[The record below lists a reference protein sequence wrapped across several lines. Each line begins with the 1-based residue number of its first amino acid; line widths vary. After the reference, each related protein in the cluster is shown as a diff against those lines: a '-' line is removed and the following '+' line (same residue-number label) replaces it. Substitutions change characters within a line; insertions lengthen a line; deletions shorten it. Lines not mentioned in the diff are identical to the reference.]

1 MPIEIEPS
9 RFFIHIDGRPFMAA
23 MTGGEALVEM
33 LRRHGVDTVFALPG
47 VQNDALFAALYDARN
62 AIRVVHT
69 RHEQAAAYMAYGYAR
84 ATGRVGTYIVVP
96 GPGFL
101 NTSAALSTAYATSTP
116 VLCIAGQIPL
126 AMIGRGLGF
135 LHEIP
140 DQLGIMQRLTKWS
153 ARIER
158 PADTPHLVNEAF
170 YQLTSGRP
178 RPAALEVPLDVL
190 AEKAEV
196 ALSDP
201 LPSQPPPA
209 ADPAAIKKAAE
220 LLAASVRPMIIAGGG
235 AFGAGPEILR
245 LAERLQAPV
254 VSTYTGKGAV
264 DWKHPLT
271 ISFPAGHRLW
281 PDVDVVLAIGT
292 RLQPQ
297 LVNWGVDD
305 ALKVVRVDIDPLE
318 INRVRRPMV
327 GIVGDARL
335 AATALSAALAGMPAR
350 PSRVAEIAA
359 VKAAVSEHL
368 SQLTPQVEF
377 AAALREA
384 IPEDGFYVDELTQVA
399 YVGRVTMPFSR
410 PRSFIDSGYQGTL
423 GFGFPT
429 ALGVK
434 VAFPDKPV
442 ISVSGDGG
450 FMYAMPELAT
460 AVLHG
465 IAVVTVVFTDNAFG
479 NVKRIQR
486 TDYGGKVIAS
496 ELHNPD
502 FAKLATLFGA
512 TGTRATTPAELTAEI
527 RAAIR
532 RPGPTVIEVPVGE
545 MPDPW
550 RLIHMGRA
558 RPKG

>member
-1 MPIEIEPS
+1 MTE
-9 RFFIHIDGRPFMAA
+9 

-47 VQNDALFAALYDARN
+47 VQNDALFAALYDARS
-62 AIRVVHT
+62 AIRVVHP
-69 RHEQAAAYMAYGYAR
+69 RHEQTAAYMAYGYAR
-84 ATGRVGTYIVVP
+84 STGRIGVYIVVP

-101 NTSAALSTAYATSTP
+101 NTTAALSTAYATSTP

-126 AMIGRGLGF
+126 AMIGRGVGL

-140 DQLGIMQRLTKWS
+140 DQLGVMRRLTKWA

-158 PADTPHLVNEAF
+158 PADTPHLVSEAF

-178 RPAALEVPLDVL
+178 RPVALEVPLDVL

-196 ALSDP
+196 RLGDP
-201 LPSQPPPA
+201 LMPELAQAPDPS
-209 ADPAAIKKAAE
+209 AIEKAAE
-220 LLAASVRPMIIAGGG
+220 LLAASNRPMIIAGGG
-235 AFGAGPEILR
+235 CLGAGPDILQ

-264 DWKHPLT
+264 DWRHPLT
-271 ISFPAGHRLW
+271 MNYPTAHRLW

-292 RLQPQ
+292 RMQAQ
-297 LVNWGVDD
+297 LINWGVDD
-305 ALKVVRVDIDPLE
+305 ALKVIRVDVDPIE
-318 INRVRRPMV
+318 INRVRRPTL
-327 GIVGDARL
+327 GIVSDARL
-335 AATALSAALAGMPAR
+335 AVTHLNAALAGMP
-350 PSRVAEIAA
+350 SRLSRTEELAALKAEVAETLR
-359 VKAAVSEHL
+359 HG
-368 SQLTPQVEF
+368 LTPQVEF
-377 AAALREA
+377 ASALRDA
-384 IPEDGFYVDELTQVA
+384 IPDDGIYVDELTQVA
-399 YVGRVTMPFSR
+399 YVGRVVMPFSR

-434 VAFPDKPV
+434 VAHPDRPV

-460 AVLHG
+460 AVMHN
-465 IAVVTVVFTDNAFG
+465 IAVVAVVFTDNAFG

-486 TDYGGKVIAS
+486 LDYDGKVIAS
-496 ELHNPD
+496 DLHNPD

-512 TGTRATTPAELTAEI
+512 AGIRATTPAELKDEI
-527 RAAIR
+527 RAAIKR
-532 RPGPTVIEVPVGE
+532 SGPTVIEVPVGE

-550 RLIHMGRA
+550 RLVHMGRA

>member
-1 MPIEIEPS
+1 MTQL
-9 RFFIHIDGRPFMAA
+9 
-23 MTGGEALVEM
+23 TGGQDVEM

-62 AIRVVHT
+62 SLRVIHT
-69 RHEQAAAYMAYGYAR
+69 RHEQGAAYMAYGYAR
-84 ATGRVGTYIVVP
+84 STGKVGTYIVVP

-101 NTSAALSTAYATSTP
+101 NTSAALSTAYATNTP

-140 DQLGIMQRLTKWS
+140 DQLGIMQRLTKWA
-153 ARIER
+153 ARIEH
-158 PADTPHLVNEAF
+158 PADAPHLMNEAF
-170 YQLTSGRP
+170 YQLASGRP
-178 RPAALEVPLDVL
+178 RPVAIEVPLDVQSQ
-190 AEKAEV
+190 EAEV
-196 ALSDP
+196 TLIDP
-201 LPSQPPPA
+201 LPTEPPPA
-209 ADPAAIKKAAE
+209 AEPDQIKRAAE
-220 LLAASVRPMIIAGGG
+220 ILAGAKRPMIIAGGG
-235 AFGAGPEILR
+235 AFGAGTEILK

-264 DWKHPLT
+264 DWDHPLT
-271 ISFPAGHRLW
+271 VNYPAGHRMW
-281 PDVDVVLAIGT
+281 PDVDVVLAVGT
-292 RLQPQ
+292 RMQAQ

-305 ALKVVRVDIDPLE
+305 ALKVVRVDIDSAE
-318 INRVRRPMV
+318 INRVRRPAI
-327 GIVGDARL
+327 GIVADARVAVAAIGASL
-335 AATALSAALAGMPAR
+335 ANLPPR
-350 PSRVAEIAA
+350 PSRVAEITAL
-359 VKAAVSEHL
+359 KAKIAEEI

-377 AAALREA
+377 AAAIRAA
-384 IPEDGFYVDELTQVA
+384 IPDDGFYVDELTQVA
-399 YVGRVTMPFSR
+399 YVGRITMPFSR

-423 GFGFPT
+423 GYGFPT

-434 VAFPDKPV
+434 VAHPDKPV
-442 ISVSGDGG
+442 VSVSGDGG

-465 IAVVTVVFTDNAFG
+465 IAVVAVVFTDNAFG

-486 TDYGGKVIAS
+486 DDYGGRVIAS

-512 TGTRATTPAELTAEI
+512 TGARATTPAELTVEI
-527 RAAIR
+527 RAAIK
-532 RPGPTVIEVPVGE
+532 RPGPTVIEVPIGE
-545 MPDPW
+545 TPSPW
-550 RLIHMGRA
+550 KLIHMGRV

>member
-1 MPIEIEPS
+1 MTE
-9 RFFIHIDGRPFMAA
+9 
-23 MTGGEALVEM
+23 MTGGEALVAM

-101 NTSAALSTAYATSTP
+101 NTTAALSTAYATSTP

-126 AMIGRGLGF
+126 AMIGRGIGF

-140 DQLGIMQRLTKWS
+140 DQLGVMQRLTKWA

-158 PADTPHLVNEAF
+158 AADAPHLVNEAF

-178 RPAALEVPLDVL
+178 RPVALEVPLDVL
-190 AEKAEV
+190 AEKSEV
-196 ALSDP
+196 AILDP
-201 LPSQPPPA
+201 LAPEPPPA
-209 ADPAAIKKAAE
+209 TDSAAIGKAAE
-220 LLAASVRPMIIAGGG
+220 ILAASQHPMIIAGGG
-235 AFGAGPEILR
+235 TLGAGAEIRR

-254 VSTYTGKGAV
+254 VSTHSGKGAV

-271 ISFPAGHRLW
+271 MSLPAAHRLW

-292 RLQPQ
+292 RMQAQ
-297 LVNWGVDD
+297 LINWGVDD
-305 ALKVVRVDIDPLE
+305 ALEVVRVDIDPLE
-318 INRVRRPMV
+318 IHRVRRPTV

-335 AATALSAALAGMPAR
+335 TAAALNAALASM
-350 PSRVAEIAA
+350 PSRSSREAEISA
-359 VKAAVSEHL
+359 VKTATAEHL
-368 SQLTPQVEF
+368 AQLSPQVEF

-384 IPEDGFYVDELTQVA
+384 IPDDGLYVDELTQVA

-423 GFGFPT
+423 GYGFPT

-434 VAFPDKPV
+434 VAFPDRAV

-465 IAVVTVVFTDNAFG
+465 IAVVAVVFTDNAFG

-486 TDYGGKVIAS
+486 LDYGGKVIAS

-512 TGTRATTPAELTAEI
+512 TGVRATTPAELTAEI
-527 RAAIR
+527 HAAIK
-532 RPGPTVIEVPVGE
+532 RPGPTLIEVPVGE

-550 RLIHMGRA
+550 KLIHMGRA

>member
-1 MPIEIEPS
+1 
-9 RFFIHIDGRPFMAA
+9 MAE

-33 LRRHGVDTVFALPG
+33 LRRHGIDTVFALPG
-47 VQNDALFAALYDARN
+47 VQNDALFSALYDARN

-84 ATGRVGTYIVVP
+84 STGRVGVYIVVP

-101 NTSAALSTAYATSTP
+101 NTTAALSTAYATSTP

-126 AMIGRGLGF
+126 AMIGRGVGL

-140 DQLGIMQRLTKWS
+140 DQLGVMQRLTKWA
-153 ARIER
+153 ARVER
-158 PADTPHLVNEAF
+158 PGDMPHLINEAF

-178 RPAALEVPLDVL
+178 RPVALEVPLDVL
-190 AEKAEV
+190 AEKGAVE
-196 ALSDP
+196 LRDP
-201 LPSQPPPA
+201 QSPEPPPPPGHA
-209 ADPAAIKKAAE
+209 AVKKAAE
-220 LLAASVRPMIIAGGG
+220 LLAASERPMIIAGGG
-235 AFGAGPEILR
+235 SLGAGLEILR

-264 DWKHPLT
+264 DGRHPLT
-271 ISFPAGHRLW
+271 INYPAGHRLW
-281 PDVDVVLAIGT
+281 PDVDVAVAFGT
-292 RLQPQ
+292 RLQAQ
-297 LVNWGVDD
+297 QVNWGVDD
-305 ALKVVRVDIDPLE
+305 TLKLVRVDIDPIE
-318 INRVRRPMV
+318 INRVRRPTV
-327 GIVGDARL
+327 GIVSDARL
-335 AATALSAALAGMPAR
+335 AATALLEALSAMPAR
-350 PSRVAEIAA
+350 RSRVAEIAA
-359 VKAAVSEHL
+359 LKTSVAEHL
-368 SQLTPQVEF
+368 KQLTPQVEF
-377 AAALREA
+377 AAAIREA

-399 YVGRVTMPFSR
+399 YVGRATMPFSQ

-434 VAFPDKPV
+434 VAFPGRPV
-442 ISVSGDGG
+442 VSVSGDGG

-465 IAVVTVVFTDNAFG
+465 IGVVAVVFTDNAFG

-486 TDYGGKVIAS
+486 VDYGGKMLGS

-502 FAKLATLFGA
+502 FAQLAALFGA
-512 TGTRATTPAELTAEI
+512 TGKRATTPGELGAEI
-527 RAAIR
+527 RAAVK
-532 RPGPTVIEVPVGE
+532 RPGPTLIEVRVGE

-550 RLIHMGRA
+550 KLLHLGRA
-558 RPKG
+558 RPKTA

>member
-1 MPIEIEPS
+1 MTE
-9 RFFIHIDGRPFMAA
+9 

-62 AIRVVHT
+62 SIRVVHT

-84 ATGRVGTYIVVP
+84 STGRVGVYIVVP

-101 NTSAALSTAYATSTP
+101 NTTAALSTAYATSTP

-126 AMIGRGLGF
+126 AMIGRGVGL

-140 DQLGIMQRLTKWS
+140 DQLGVMQRLTKWA

-158 PADTPHLVNEAF
+158 PADAPHLVSEAF
-170 YQLTSGRP
+170 YQLKSGRP
-178 RPAALEVPLDVL
+178 RPVALEVPLDVL
-190 AEKAEV
+190 ADKAEV

-201 LPSQPPPA
+201 LPG
-209 ADPAAIKKAAE
+209 DPAPAPDPTAIAQAAE
-220 LLAASVRPMIIAGGG
+220 LLAASSRPMIIAGGG
-235 AFGAGPEILR
+235 CLGAGPEILR

-264 DWKHPLT
+264 DWHHPLT
-271 ISFPAGHRLW
+271 MNYPTAHRLW
-281 PDVDVVLAIGT
+281 PDVDVVVAIGT
-292 RLQPQ
+292 RMQAQ

-305 ALKVVRVDIDPLE
+305 ALKVIRVDIDPLE
-318 INRVRRPMV
+318 INRFRRPAL
-327 GIVGDARL
+327 GIVADARL
-335 AATALSAALAGMPAR
+335 AAIALNEALQTAPVR
-350 PSRVAEIAA
+350 PSRAAEIAG
-359 VKAAVSEHL
+359 VKASVEAHL
-368 SQLTPQVEF
+368 RRELTPQVEF
-377 AAALREA
+377 ADAVRAA
-384 IPEDGFYVDELTQVA
+384 IPEDGIYVDELTQVA
-399 YVGRVTMPFSR
+399 YVGRVIMPFSR

-434 VAFPDKPV
+434 VAFPDRPV

-460 AVLHG
+460 AVMHG
-465 IAVVTVVFTDNAFG
+465 IAVVAVVFTDNAFG

-486 TDYGGKVIAS
+486 LDYGGKVIAS

-502 FAKLATLFGA
+502 FAQLATLFGA
-512 TGTRATTPAELTAEI
+512 HGRRATTPAELTAEI
-527 RAAIR
+527 RAAIKR
-532 RPGPTVIEVPVGE
+532 AGPSLIEVPVGE

-550 RLIHMGRA
+550 RLVHMGRA
-558 RPKG
+558 RPKD

>member
-1 MPIEIEPS
+1 
-9 RFFIHIDGRPFMAA
+9 MAE

-47 VQNDALFAALYDARN
+47 VQNDALFTALYDARN

-84 ATGRVGTYIVVP
+84 AAGRVGVYIVVP

-101 NTSAALSTAYATSTP
+101 NTTAALSTAYATSTP

-126 AMIGRGLGF
+126 PMIGRGVGL

-140 DQLGIMQRLTKWS
+140 DQLGVMQRLTKW
-153 ARIER
+153 AVRIER
-158 PADTPHLVNEAF
+158 PAEAPHLVSEAF

-178 RPAALEVPLDVL
+178 RPVALEVPLDVL
-190 AEKAEV
+190 AERTEV
-196 ALSDP
+196 ALCDP
-201 LPSQPPPA
+201 LPTEPPPRP
-209 ADPAAIKKAAE
+209 DPAAIAKAAE
-220 LLAASVRPMIIAGGG
+220 LLAASTRPMIIAGGG
-235 AFGAGPEILR
+235 CLGAGPEILR

-254 VSTYTGKGAV
+254 VNTYTGKGSV
-264 DWKHPLT
+264 DLKHPLT
-271 ISFPAGHRLW
+271 MNFPTAHRLW

-292 RLQPQ
+292 RMQAQ

-305 ALKVVRVDIDPLE
+305 VLKVIRVDIDPVE
-318 INRVRRPMV
+318 IHRVRRPAI

-335 AATALSAALAGMPAR
+335 AASALNAALAGTPPH
-350 PSRVAEIAA
+350 PSRMAEIAA
-359 VKAAVSEHL
+359 VKAEVSAFLRRE
-368 SQLTPQVEF
+368 LTPQVEF
-377 AAALREA
+377 AEAVREA
-384 IPEDGFYVDELTQVA
+384 IPEDGIYVDELTQVA
-399 YVGRVTMPFSR
+399 YVGRVVMPFSR

-434 VAFPDKPV
+434 VAFPDRPV

-465 IAVVTVVFTDNAFG
+465 IAVVAVVFTDNAFG
-479 NVKRIQR
+479 NVKRSQR
-486 TDYGGKVIAS
+486 LEYGGKVIAS

-502 FAKLATLFGA
+502 FAKLAALFGA
-512 TGTRATTPAELTAEI
+512 TGARATTPTELTGEI
-527 RAAIR
+527 RAAMK

-550 RLIHMGRA
+550 RLVHMGRA

>member
-1 MPIEIEPS
+1 
-9 RFFIHIDGRPFMAA
+9 MAE

-47 VQNDALFAALYDARN
+47 VQNDALFSALYDARN
-62 AIRVVHT
+62 SIRVVHP
-69 RHEQAAAYMAYGYAR
+69 RHEQTAAYMAYGYAR
-84 ATGRVGTYIVVP
+84 ATGRVGVYIVVP

-101 NTSAALSTAYATSTP
+101 NTTAALSTAYASSTP

-126 AMIGRGLGF
+126 AMIGRGVGL

-140 DQLGIMQRLTKWS
+140 DQLGVMQRLTKWA

-158 PADTPHLVNEAF
+158 PADAPHLVSEAF

-190 AEKAEV
+190 AEKTEV
-196 ALSDP
+196 ALCDP
-201 LPSQPPPA
+201 LPAEPA
-209 ADPAAIKKAAE
+209 HAPDARAIREAAE
-220 LLAASVRPMIIAGGG
+220 LLAASARPMIIAGGG
-235 AFGAGPEILR
+235 CFGAGDEILR

-264 DWKHPLT
+264 DWNHPLT
-271 ISFPAGHRLW
+271 MNYPTAHRLW
-281 PDVDVVLAIGT
+281 PEVDVVLAIGT
-292 RLQPQ
+292 RMQAQ

-305 ALKVVRVDIDPLE
+305 VLKVIRVDVDPIE
-318 INRVRRPMV
+318 INRVRRPTL

-335 AATALSAALAGMPAR
+335 AAAALNAALAGTPAR
-350 PSRVAEIAA
+350 ASRATEISG
-359 VKAAVSEHL
+359 VKSTVEAFL
-368 SQLTPQVEF
+368 RQKLTPQVEF
-377 AAALREA
+377 ADAIRAA
-384 IPEDGFYVDELTQVA
+384 IPPDGIYIDELTQVA
-399 YVGRVTMPFSR
+399 YVGRVIMPFSR

-434 VAFPDKPV
+434 AAFPDRPV

-460 AVLHG
+460 AVMHG
-465 IAVVTVVFTDNAFG
+465 IAVVAVVFVDNAFG
-479 NVKRIQR
+479 NVKRIQKLEY
-486 TDYGGKVIAS
+486 DGKVIAS

-502 FAKLATLFGA
+502 FARIATLFGA
-512 TGTRATTPAELTAEI
+512 TGVRATTPAELTAEI
-527 RAAIR
+527 RAGIK
-532 RPGPTVIEVPVGE
+532 RPGPTLIEVPVGE

-550 RLIHMGRA
+550 PLVHMGRA
-558 RPKG
+558 RPKS

>member
-1 MPIEIEPS
+1 MT
-9 RFFIHIDGRPFMAA
+9 A

-126 AMIGRGLGF
+126 AMIGRGVGL

-140 DQLGIMQRLTKWS
+140 DQLGIMQRLTKWA

-158 PADTPHLVNEAF
+158 PADAPHLVSEAF

-178 RPAALEVPLDVL
+178 RPVALEVPLDVL

-196 ALSDP
+196 AITDP
-201 LPSQPPPA
+201 LPPEAPPG
-209 ADPAAIKKAAE
+209 ADPAAIGKAAE
-220 LLAASVRPMIIAGGG
+220 LLAGAARPMIIAGGG
-235 AFGAGPEILR
+235 TFGAGPEILR

-264 DWKHPLT
+264 DWKHSLT
-271 ISFPAGHRLW
+271 INLPTGHRLW

-292 RLQPQ
+292 RMQAQ

-318 INRVRRPMV
+318 ISRVRRPTI
-327 GIVGDARL
+327 GIVGDARV
-335 AATALSAALAGMPAR
+335 AVTALSAALASMPPR
-350 PSRVAEIAA
+350 PSRQAEISA
-359 VKAAVSEHL
+359 VKATVAEQLRQL
-368 SQLTPQVEF
+368 SPQVEF
-377 AAALREA
+377 AAAIREA
-384 IPEDGFYVDELTQVA
+384 IPEDGIYVDELTQVA

-410 PRSFIDSGYQGTL
+410 PRSYIDSGYQGTL

-434 VAFPDKPV
+434 VAFPERPV
-442 ISVSGDGG
+442 VSVSGDGG

-465 IAVVTVVFTDNAFG
+465 IAVVAVVFTDNAFG

-486 TDYGGKVIAS
+486 TDYGGKVLAS
-496 ELHNPD
+496 DLHNPD
-502 FAKLATLFGA
+502 FAKLAVLFGA
-512 TGTRATTPAELTAEI
+512 SGARATTPAELTAEI
-527 RAAIR
+527 RAAIK
-532 RPGPTVIEVPVGE
+532 RPGPTLIEVPVGE

-550 RLIHMGRA
+550 KLIHMGRA
-558 RPKG
+558 RPKAQGGA

>member
-1 MPIEIEPS
+1 MTE
-9 RFFIHIDGRPFMAA
+9 

-62 AIRVVHT
+62 AIRVVHP
-69 RHEQAAAYMAYGYAR
+69 RHEQTAAYMAYGYAR
-84 ATGRVGTYIVVP
+84 STGRIGVYIVVP

-101 NTSAALSTAYATSTP
+101 NTTAALSTAYATSTP

-126 AMIGRGLGF
+126 AMIGRGVGL

-140 DQLGIMQRLTKWS
+140 DQLGVMRRLTKWA

-158 PADTPHLVNEAF
+158 PGDTPHLVSEAF

-178 RPAALEVPLDVL
+178 RPVALEVPLDVL

-196 ALSDP
+196 RLGDRIMPELAQAPDP
-201 LPSQPPPA
+201 N
-209 ADPAAIKKAAE
+209 AIQKAAE
-220 LLAASVRPMIIAGGG
+220 LLAASSRPMIIAGGG
-235 AFGAGPEILR
+235 CLGAGPEILH

-264 DWKHPLT
+264 DWRHPLT
-271 ISFPAGHRLW
+271 MNYPTAHRLW

-292 RLQPQ
+292 RMQAQ
-297 LVNWGVDD
+297 LINWGVDD
-305 ALKVVRVDIDPLE
+305 ALKVIRVDVDPIE
-318 INRVRRPMV
+318 INRVRRPTL
-327 GIVGDARL
+327 GIVSDARL
-335 AATALSAALAGMPAR
+335 AVTHLNAALAGKPNR
-350 PSRVAEIAA
+350 PSRTKEFAALKAEVAETLRQGLA
-359 VKAAVSEHL
+359 
-368 SQLTPQVEF
+368 PQVEF
-377 AAALREA
+377 ASALREA
-384 IPEDGFYVDELTQVA
+384 IPDDGIYVDELTQVA
-399 YVGRVTMPFSR
+399 YVGRVVMPFSR

-434 VAFPDKPV
+434 VAHPDRPV

-460 AVLHG
+460 AVMHN
-465 IAVVTVVFTDNAFG
+465 IAVVAVVFTDNAFG

-486 TDYGGKVIAS
+486 LDYDGKVIAS

-512 TGTRATTPAELTAEI
+512 AGIRATTPAELKDEI
-527 RAAIR
+527 RAAIKR
-532 RPGPTVIEVPVGE
+532 SGPTVIEVPVGE

-550 RLIHMGRA
+550 RLVHMGRA

>member
-1 MPIEIEPS
+1 
-9 RFFIHIDGRPFMAA
+9 MAE

-33 LRRHGVDTVFALPG
+33 LRRHDVDTVFALPG
-47 VQNDALFAALYDARN
+47 VQNDALFSALYDARN
-62 AIRVVHT
+62 SIRVVHP
-69 RHEQAAAYMAYGYAR
+69 RHEQTAAYMAYGYAR
-84 ATGRVGTYIVVP
+84 ATGRVGVYIVVP

-101 NTSAALSTAYATSTP
+101 NTTAALSTAYATSTP

-126 AMIGRGLGF
+126 AMIGRGIGL

-140 DQLGIMQRLTKWS
+140 DQLGVMQRLTKWA

-158 PADTPHLVNEAF
+158 PADAPHLVSEAF
-170 YQLTSGRP
+170 YQLTAGRP
-178 RPAALEVPLDVL
+178 RPVALEVPLDVL
-190 AEKAEV
+190 AERAEV
-196 ALSDP
+196 RLGDP
-201 LPSQPPPA
+201 LPAEPPPA
-209 ADPAAIKKAAE
+209 PEPAGIAKAAE
-220 LLAASVRPMIIAGGG
+220 LLAASTRPMIIAGGG
-235 AFGAGPEILR
+235 TLGAGPEILR

-264 DWKHPLT
+264 DWRHPLT
-271 ISFPAGHRLW
+271 MNYPTAHRLW

-292 RLQPQ
+292 RMQAQ
-297 LVNWGVDD
+297 LVNWGFDD
-305 ALKVVRVDIDPLE
+305 VLKVIRVDVDPQE
-318 INRVRRPMV
+318 INRVRRPTL

-335 AATALSAALAGMPAR
+335 AVTALNAALASMPSR
-350 PSRVAEIAA
+350 PSRAAEIAA
-359 VKAAVSEHL
+359 VKAEVEAYLRREL
-368 SQLTPQVEF
+368 APQVEF
-377 AAALREA
+377 ADAIREA
-384 IPEDGFYVDELTQVA
+384 IPEDGIYVDELTQVA
-399 YVGRVTMPFSR
+399 YVGRVIMPFSR

-434 VAFPDKPV
+434 VAFPDRPV

-465 IAVVTVVFTDNAFG
+465 IAVVAVVFTDNAFG

-486 TDYGGKVIAS
+486 NDYGGKVIAS

-512 TGTRATTPAELTAEI
+512 AGKRVTTPAELTAEI
-527 RAAIR
+527 RAAIK
-532 RPGPTVIEVPVGE
+532 RPGPTLIEVPIGE
-545 MPDPW
+545 VPDPW
-550 RLIHMGRA
+550 RLVHMGRA
-558 RPKG
+558 RPKN

>member
-1 MPIEIEPS
+1 
-9 RFFIHIDGRPFMAA
+9 MAE

-62 AIRVVHT
+62 AIRVVHP

-84 ATGRVGTYIVVP
+84 ATGRVGVYIVVP

-101 NTSAALSTAYATSTP
+101 NTTAAFATAYATSTP

-126 AMIGRGLGF
+126 AMIGRGIGF

-140 DQLGIMQRLTKWS
+140 DQLGVMQRLTKWA

-158 PADTPHLVNEAF
+158 PADAPHLVSEAF

-178 RPAALEVPLDVL
+178 RPVALEVPLDVL

-196 ALSDP
+196 TLSDP
-201 LPSQPPPA
+201 LPQPPPPA
-209 ADPAAIKKAAE
+209 GDPAAIGKAAE
-220 LLAASVRPMIIAGGG
+220 LLAGSKHPMIIAGGG

-271 ISFPAGHRLW
+271 LNYPGGHRLW

-292 RLQPQ
+292 RMQAQ

-305 ALKVVRVDIDPLE
+305 TLKVVRVDIDPVE
-318 INRVRRPMV
+318 INRVRRPTV
-327 GIVGDARL
+327 GIVGDARR
-335 AATALSAALAGMPAR
+335 AAIALEAVLTDMPAR
-350 PSRVAEIAA
+350 TSRAAELAA
-359 VKAAVSEHL
+359 LKSAVGKTLSEL
-368 SQLTPQVEF
+368 SPQVEF
-377 AAALREA
+377 AAAIREA
-384 IPEDGFYVDELTQVA
+384 IPDDGFYVDELTQVA

-442 ISVSGDGG
+442 VSVSGDGG

-460 AVLHG
+460 AVFHG
-465 IAVVTVVFTDNAFG
+465 IAVVAVVFTDNAFG

-502 FAKLATLFGA
+502 FVELARLFGA
-512 TGTRATTPAELTAEI
+512 AGARATTPAELGAEI
-527 RAAIR
+527 RAAIK
-532 RPGPTVIEVPVGE
+532 RPGPTLIEVPVGE

-550 RLIHMGRA
+550 KLIHMGRA
-558 RPKG
+558 RPKA

>member
-1 MPIEIEPS
+1 MTE
-9 RFFIHIDGRPFMAA
+9 

-84 ATGRVGTYIVVP
+84 STGRVGVYIVVP

-101 NTSAALSTAYATSTP
+101 NTTAALSTAYATSTP

-126 AMIGRGLGF
+126 SMIGRGVGL

-140 DQLGIMQRLTKWS
+140 DQLGVMQRLTKWA

-158 PADTPHLVNEAF
+158 PADAPHLVSEAF
-170 YQLTSGRP
+170 YQLGGGRP
-178 RPAALEVPLDVL
+178 RPVALEVPLDVL
-190 AEKAEV
+190 AEKTEV
-196 ALSDP
+196 ALTDP
-201 LPSQPPPA
+201 FPPA
-209 ADPAAIKKAAE
+209 PAPSPDPAAIGTAAE
-220 LLAASVRPMIIAGGG
+220 LLVSSRRPMIIAGGG
-235 AFGAGPEILR
+235 CLGAGPEILR

-264 DWKHPLT
+264 DWRHPLT
-271 ISFPAGHRLW
+271 MNYPTAHRLW

-292 RLQPQ
+292 RMQAQ

-305 ALKVVRVDIDPLE
+305 VLKVIRVDLDPLE
-318 INRVRRPMV
+318 INRVRRPTL
-327 GIVGDARL
+327 GIVADARL
-335 AATALSAALAGMPAR
+335 TAVALEKALQTAPAR
-350 PSRVAEIAA
+350 PSRAAEISG
-359 VKAAVSEHL
+359 VKATVEAHL
-368 SQLTPQVEF
+368 RRELTPQVEF
-377 AAALREA
+377 ADAIRAA
-384 IPEDGFYVDELTQVA
+384 IPEDGIYVDELTQVA
-399 YVGRVTMPFSR
+399 YVGRVILPFSR

-434 VAFPDKPV
+434 VAFPDRPV
-442 ISVSGDGG
+442 VSVSGDGG

-460 AVLHG
+460 AVKHG
-465 IAVVTVVFTDNAFG
+465 IALVAVVFTDNAFG
-479 NVKRIQR
+479 NVKRIQKL
-486 TDYGGKVIAS
+486 DYGGKVIAS

-502 FAKLATLFGA
+502 FAQLATLFGA
-512 TGTRATTPAELTAEI
+512 HGSRATTPAELTAEI
-527 RAAIR
+527 RAAIK
-532 RPGPTVIEVPVGE
+532 RPGPSLIEVPVGE

-550 RLIHMGRA
+550 RLVHMGRA
-558 RPKG
+558 RPKD

>member
-1 MPIEIEPS
+1 MTE
-9 RFFIHIDGRPFMAA
+9 
-23 MTGGEALVEM
+23 MTGGEALVAM

-101 NTSAALSTAYATSTP
+101 NTTAALSTSYATSTP

-126 AMIGRGLGF
+126 AMIGRGVGL

-140 DQLGIMQRLTKWS
+140 DQLGVMQRLTKWA

-178 RPAALEVPLDVL
+178 RPVALEVPLDVL
-190 AEKAEV
+190 AEKSEV
-196 ALSDP
+196 AILDP
-201 LPSQPPPA
+201 LAPEPPPA
-209 ADPAAIKKAAE
+209 ANPAAIGEVAE
-220 LLAASVRPMIIAGGG
+220 ILAASRHPMIIAGGG
-235 AFGAGPEILR
+235 TVGAGAEILR

-271 ISFPAGHRLW
+271 MSYPAAHRLW
-281 PDVDVVLAIGT
+281 PDVDVALAIGT
-292 RLQPQ
+292 RMQAQ
-297 LVNWGVDD
+297 LINWGVDD

-318 INRVRRPMV
+318 INRVRRPTV

-335 AATALSAALAGMPAR
+335 TAAALNAALASMPPR
-350 PSRVAEIAA
+350 SSRKAEISA
-359 VKAAVSEHL
+359 VKAATAEHL
-368 SQLTPQVEF
+368 AQLSPQVEF

-423 GFGFPT
+423 GYGFPT

-434 VAFPDKPV
+434 VAFPDRAV

-465 IAVVTVVFTDNAFG
+465 IAVVAVVFTDNAFG

-486 TDYGGKVIAS
+486 VDYGGKVIAS

-512 TGTRATTPAELTAEI
+512 TGARATTPAELTAEI
-527 RAAIR
+527 RAAIK
-532 RPGPTVIEVPVGE
+532 RPGPTLIEVPVAE

-550 RLIHMGRA
+550 KLIHMGRA

>member
-1 MPIEIEPS
+1 MTE
-9 RFFIHIDGRPFMAA
+9 
-23 MTGGEALVEM
+23 MTGGEALVAM

-101 NTSAALSTAYATSTP
+101 NTTAALSTAYATSTP

-126 AMIGRGLGF
+126 AMIGRGIGF

-140 DQLGIMQRLTKWS
+140 DQLGVMQRLTKWA

-158 PADTPHLVNEAF
+158 AADAPHLVNEAF

-190 AEKAEV
+190 AEKSEV
-196 ALSDP
+196 AILDP
-201 LPSQPPPA
+201 LAPESPPA
-209 ADPAAIKKAAE
+209 ADPAAIEMAAE
-220 LLAASVRPMIIAGGG
+220 ILAASRHPMIIAGGG
-235 AFGAGPEILR
+235 TLGAGAEIRL

-254 VSTYTGKGAV
+254 VSTHSGKGAV

-271 ISFPAGHRLW
+271 MSLPAAHRLW
-281 PDVDVVLAIGT
+281 PDVDAVLAIGT
-292 RLQPQ
+292 RMQAQ
-297 LVNWGVDD
+297 LINWGVDD
-305 ALKVVRVDIDPLE
+305 ALEVVRVDIDPLE
-318 INRVRRPMV
+318 INRVRRPTV

-335 AATALSAALAGMPAR
+335 TAAALNAALASM
-350 PSRVAEIAA
+350 PSRSSREAEIFAIKTA
-359 VKAAVSEHL
+359 TAEHL
-368 SQLTPQVEF
+368 AQLSPQVEF

-423 GFGFPT
+423 GYGFPT

-434 VAFPDKPV
+434 VAFPDRAV

-465 IAVVTVVFTDNAFG
+465 IAVVAVVFTDNAFG

-486 TDYGGKVIAS
+486 IDFGGKVIAS

-512 TGTRATTPAELTAEI
+512 AGVRATTPADLTTEI
-527 RAAIR
+527 RAAIK
-532 RPGPTVIEVPVGE
+532 RPGPTLIEVPVGE

-550 RLIHMGRA
+550 KLIHMGRA

>member
-1 MPIEIEPS
+1 MTE
-9 RFFIHIDGRPFMAA
+9 

-47 VQNDALFAALYDARN
+47 MQNDALFAALYDARN
-62 AIRVVHT
+62 AIRVVHP
-69 RHEQAAAYMAYGYAR
+69 RHEQTAAYMAYGYAR
-84 ATGRVGTYIVVP
+84 ATGRIGVYIVVP

-101 NTSAALSTAYATSTP
+101 NTTAALSTAYAASTP
-116 VLCIAGQIPL
+116 VLCVAGQIPL
-126 AMIGRGLGF
+126 AMIGRGVGL

-140 DQLGIMQRLTKWS
+140 DQLGVMQRLTKWA

-170 YQLTSGRP
+170 YQLSSGRP
-178 RPAALEVPLDVL
+178 RPVALEVPLDVL
-190 AEKAEV
+190 AEKSEV

-201 LPSQPPPA
+201 LPAEPPRSPDA
-209 ADPAAIKKAAE
+209 GAIAKAAG
-220 LLAASVRPMIIAGGG
+220 LLEASIRPMIIAGGG
-235 AFGAGPEILR
+235 CLGAGAEVLR

-264 DWKHPLT
+264 DWHHPLT
-271 ISFPAGHRLW
+271 MNYPAAHRLW
-281 PDVDVVLAIGT
+281 PDVDVVLVIGT
-292 RLQPQ
+292 RMQAQ

-305 ALKVVRVDIDPLE
+305 RLKVIRVDIDPLE
-318 INRVRRPMV
+318 INRVRRPTL

-335 AATALSAALAGMPAR
+335 TAAALDRALARMPAR
-350 PSRVAEIAA
+350 PSRATEIAKVKAEVAERLRAGLA
-359 VKAAVSEHL
+359 
-368 SQLTPQVEF
+368 PQIEF
-377 AAALREA
+377 ASALREA
-384 IPEDGFYVDELTQVA
+384 IPDDGIYVDELTQVA
-399 YVGRVTMPFSR
+399 YVGRVVMPFSR

-434 VAFPDKPV
+434 VAHPDRPV

-460 AVLHG
+460 AVMHN
-465 IAVVTVVFTDNAFG
+465 IAVVAVVFTDNAFG

-486 TDYGGKVIAS
+486 FDYGGKVIAS

-512 TGTRATTPAELTAEI
+512 AGARATTPAELTSEI
-527 RAAIR
+527 RSAIKR
-532 RPGPTVIEVPVGE
+532 SGPTVIEVPVGE

-550 RLIHMGRA
+550 RLVHMGRA

>member
-1 MPIEIEPS
+1 MTE
-9 RFFIHIDGRPFMAA
+9 

-33 LRRHGVDTVFALPG
+33 LRRHDVDTVFALPG

-62 AIRVVHT
+62 AIRVVHP
-69 RHEQAAAYMAYGYAR
+69 RHEQTAAYMAYGYAR
-84 ATGRVGTYIVVP
+84 ATGRVGVYVVVP

-101 NTSAALSTAYATSTP
+101 NTTAALSTAYAASTP

-126 AMIGRGLGF
+126 AMIGRGVGL

-140 DQLGIMQRLTKWS
+140 DQLGIMQRLTKWA

-158 PADTPHLVNEAF
+158 PADTPHLVSEAF

-178 RPAALEVPLDVL
+178 RPVALEVPLDVL

-201 LPSQPPPA
+201 LPRQPPPGGDA
-209 ADPAAIKKAAE
+209 AAIAKAAE
-220 LLAASVRPMIIAGGG
+220 LLAGSKRPMIIAGGG
-235 AFGAGPEILR
+235 SLGAGAEILR

-271 ISFPAGHRLW
+271 LNYPAGHRLW
-281 PDVDVVLAIGT
+281 PDVDVALAIGT
-292 RLQPQ
+292 RMQAQ
-297 LVNWGVDD
+297 QVNWGVDD
-305 ALKVVRVDIDPLE
+305 TLKLVRVDIDPLE
-318 INRVRRPMV
+318 INRVRRPTV

-335 AATALSAALAGMPAR
+335 AASALEAALARMPAR
-350 PSRVAEIAA
+350 PSREAEISELRAA
-359 VKAAVSEHL
+359 VAQML
-368 SQLTPQVEF
+368 SALSPQVEF
-377 AAALREA
+377 AAAIREA
-384 IPEDGFYVDELTQVA
+384 LPEDGCYVDELTQVA

-410 PRSFIDSGYQGTL
+410 PRSFIDSGYKGTL

-434 VAFPDKPV
+434 VAFPDRPV
-442 ISVSGDGG
+442 VSVSGDGG

-465 IAVVTVVFTDNAFG
+465 IAVVAVVFTDGAFG

-486 TDYGGKVIAS
+486 VDYGGKVIAS

-502 FAKLATLFGA
+502 FAALARLFGA
-512 TGTRATTPAELTAEI
+512 NGARAATPAELTAEI
-527 RAAIR
+527 RAAIK
-532 RPGPTVIEVPVGE
+532 RPGPSVIEVTVGE

-558 RPKG
+558 RPKA

>member
-1 MPIEIEPS
+1 MTE
-9 RFFIHIDGRPFMAA
+9 

-62 AIRVVHT
+62 AIRVVHP
-69 RHEQAAAYMAYGYAR
+69 RHEQTAAYMAYGYAR
-84 ATGRVGTYIVVP
+84 ATGRVGVYIVVP

-126 AMIGRGLGF
+126 AMIGRGVGL

-140 DQLGIMQRLTKWS
+140 DQLGIMQRLTKWA

-158 PADTPHLVNEAF
+158 PADTPHLVSEAF

-178 RPAALEVPLDVL
+178 RPVALEVPLDVL
-190 AEKAEV
+190 AERAEV
-196 ALSDP
+196 TLADP
-201 LPSQPPPA
+201 LPAEPA
-209 ADPAAIKKAAE
+209 PAPDPAAIGQAAE
-220 LLAASVRPMIIAGGG
+220 LLAASTRPMIIAGGG
-235 AFGAGPEILR
+235 CLGAGAEILH

-254 VSTYTGKGAV
+254 VSTYSGKAAV
-264 DWKHPLT
+264 DWRHPLT
-271 ISFPAGHRLW
+271 MNYPTAHRLW

-292 RLQPQ
+292 RMQAQ
-297 LVNWGVDD
+297 LVNWGIDD
-305 ALKVVRVDIDPLE
+305 ALKVIRVDIDPVE
-318 INRVRRPMV
+318 INRVRRPTL
-327 GIVGDARL
+327 GIVSDARRAAVALNGTL
-335 AATALSAALAGMPAR
+335 ASMPTR
-350 PSRVAEIAA
+350 PSRVAEISG
-359 VKAAVSEHL
+359 VKATVEAHL
-368 SQLTPQVEF
+368 RQELAPQVEF
-377 AAALREA
+377 ADAVRAA
-384 IPEDGFYVDELTQVA
+384 IPEDGIYVDELTQVA
-399 YVGRVTMPFSR
+399 YVGRVIMPFSR
-410 PRSFIDSGYQGTL
+410 PRTFIDSGYQGTL

-434 VAFPDKPV
+434 VAFPDRPV

-460 AVLHG
+460 AVMHG
-465 IAVVTVVFTDNAFG
+465 IAVVAVVFTDNAFG

-486 TDYGGKVIAS
+486 LDYGGKVIAS

-502 FAKLATLFGA
+502 FAELATLFGA
-512 TGTRATTPAELTAEI
+512 TGRRATRPAELTDEI

-532 RPGPTVIEVPVGE
+532 RPGPTLIEVPVSE

-550 RLIHMGRA
+550 RLVHMGRA
-558 RPKG
+558 RPKN

>member
-1 MPIEIEPS
+1 MT
-9 RFFIHIDGRPFMAA
+9 G

-101 NTSAALSTAYATSTP
+101 NTTAALSTAYATSTP

-126 AMIGRGLGF
+126 AMIGRGFGF

-178 RPAALEVPLDVL
+178 RPVALEVPLDVL
-190 AEKAEV
+190 AEKSEV

-201 LPSQPPPA
+201 LPTEPPPA
-209 ADPAAIKKAAE
+209 AGPDAIKKAAE
-220 LLAASVRPMIIAGGG
+220 ILSASKQPLIIAGGG
-235 AFGAGPEILR
+235 SFGAGAEILR

-264 DWKHPLT
+264 DWNHPLT
-271 ISFPAGHRLW
+271 INFPAGHRLW

-292 RLQPQ
+292 RLQAQ

-305 ALKVVRVDIDPLE
+305 GLKVVRVDIDPLE
-318 INRVRRPMV
+318 INRMRRPAV
-327 GIVGDARL
+327 GIVSDARL
-335 AATALSAALAGMPAR
+335 AAAALHGALASMPAR
-350 PSRVAEIAA
+350 PSREAEILEL
-359 VKAAVSEHL
+359 KATVAREL
-368 SQLTPQVEF
+368 SRLSPQVEF
-377 AAALREA
+377 AAAIREA

-410 PRSFIDSGYQGTL
+410 PRSYIDSGYQGTL

-434 VAFPDKPV
+434 VAYPDRPV
-442 ISVSGDGG
+442 VSVSGDGG

-465 IAVVTVVFTDNAFG
+465 IAVVAVVFTDNAFG

-486 TDYGGKVIAS
+486 TDYGGRVIAS

-502 FAKLATLFGA
+502 FAKLAALFGA
-512 TGTRATTPAELTAEI
+512 NGARAATPAELTVEI
-527 RAAIR
+527 RAAMK

-550 RLIHMGRA
+550 KLIHIGRA
-558 RPKG
+558 RPKA

>member
-1 MPIEIEPS
+1 MTE
-9 RFFIHIDGRPFMAA
+9 

-47 VQNDALFAALYDARN
+47 VQNDALFSALYDARN
-62 AIRVVHT
+62 AIRVVHP

-84 ATGRVGTYIVVP
+84 STGRVGVYIVVP

-101 NTSAALSTAYATSTP
+101 NTTAALSTAYASSTP

-126 AMIGRGLGF
+126 AMIGRGVGL

-140 DQLGIMQRLTKWS
+140 DQLGVMQRLTKWA

-158 PADTPHLVNEAF
+158 PAETPHLVSEAF

-178 RPAALEVPLDVL
+178 RPVALEVPLDVL

-196 ALSDP
+196 SLCDP
-201 LPSQPPPA
+201 LPAEPA
-209 ADPAAIKKAAE
+209 PTPDPGAIKAAAE
-220 LLAASVRPMIIAGGG
+220 LLAASTRPMIIAGGG
-235 AFGAGPEILR
+235 CFGAGGEILS

-264 DWKHPLT
+264 DWRHPLT
-271 ISFPAGHRLW
+271 MNYPTGHRLW

-292 RLQPQ
+292 RMQAQ
-297 LVNWGVDD
+297 LVNWGFDD
-305 ALKVVRVDIDPLE
+305 VLKVIRVDIDPIE
-318 INRVRRPMV
+318 INRVRRPTV
-327 GIVGDARL
+327 GIVGDASL
-335 AATALSAALAGMPAR
+335 TAAALNAALAGMSPR
-350 PSRVAEIAA
+350 RSRAAEISG
-359 VKAAVSEHL
+359 VKSTVEAHL
-368 SQLTPQVEF
+368 RKELAPQVEF
-377 AAALREA
+377 ADALRDA
-384 IPEDGFYVDELTQVA
+384 IPENGIYVDELTQVA
-399 YVGRVTMPFSR
+399 YVGRVIMPFSR

-434 VAFPDKPV
+434 VAFPDRPV

-460 AVLHG
+460 AVMHG
-465 IAVVTVVFTDNAFG
+465 IAVVAVVFTDNAFG

-486 TDYGGKVIAS
+486 LDYGGKVIAS

-512 TGTRATTPAELTAEI
+512 AGVRATTPAELTAEI
-527 RAAIR
+527 RAAIK
-532 RPGPTVIEVPVGE
+532 RPGPTLIEVPVGE

-550 RLIHMGRA
+550 RLVHMGRA
-558 RPKG
+558 RPKH

>member
-1 MPIEIEPS
+1 MAEI
-9 RFFIHIDGRPFMAA
+9 
-23 MTGGEALVEM
+23 TGGEALVEM

-47 VQNDALFAALYDARN
+47 VQNDALFSALYDARN
-62 AIRVVHT
+62 SIRVVHP

-84 ATGRVGTYIVVP
+84 ATGRVGVYIVVP

-101 NTSAALSTAYATSTP
+101 NTTAALSTAYAASTP

-126 AMIGRGLGF
+126 AMIGRGVGL

-140 DQLGIMQRLTKWS
+140 DQLGVMQRLTKWA

-158 PADTPHLVNEAF
+158 PTDVPHLVSEAF
-170 YQLTSGRP
+170 YQLTAGRP
-178 RPAALEVPLDVL
+178 RPVALEVPLDVL
-190 AEKAEV
+190 AERAEV
-196 ALSDP
+196 ALGDP
-201 LPSQPPPA
+201 LPPEPPPA
-209 ADPAAIKKAAE
+209 PDRTAIAKAAE
-220 LLAASVRPMIIAGGG
+220 LLAASTRPMIIAGGG
-235 AFGAGPEILR
+235 SLGAGPEILR

-264 DWKHPLT
+264 DWRHPLT
-271 ISFPAGHRLW
+271 MNYPTAHRLW

-292 RLQPQ
+292 RMQAQ

-305 ALKVVRVDIDPLE
+305 VLKVIRVDVDPQE
-318 INRVRRPMV
+318 INRVRRPTL

-335 AATALSAALAGMPAR
+335 AATALNAALAGTPGR
-350 PSRVAEIAA
+350 PSRAAEIAA
-359 VKAAVSEHL
+359 VKAEVEAYLRREL
-368 SQLTPQVEF
+368 APQVEF
-377 AAALREA
+377 ADAIREA
-384 IPEDGFYVDELTQVA
+384 IPEDGIYVDELTQVA
-399 YVGRVTMPFSR
+399 YVGRVIMPFSR

-434 VAFPDKPV
+434 VAFPDRPV

-465 IAVVTVVFTDNAFG
+465 IAVVAVVFTDNAFG

-486 TDYGGKVIAS
+486 NDYGGKVIAS

-512 TGTRATTPAELTAEI
+512 TGKRATTPAELTAEI
-527 RAAIR
+527 RAAIK
-532 RPGPTVIEVPVGE
+532 RPGPTLIEVPIGE
-545 MPDPW
+545 VPDPW
-550 RLIHMGRA
+550 RLVHMGRA
-558 RPKG
+558 RPKD

>member
-1 MPIEIEPS
+1 MP
-9 RFFIHIDGRPFMAA
+9 G

-101 NTSAALSTAYATSTP
+101 NTCAALSTAYATNTP

-158 PADTPHLVNEAF
+158 PAETPHLVNEAF
-170 YQLTSGRP
+170 YQLTTGRP
-178 RPAALEVPLDVL
+178 RPVALEVPLDVL

-196 ALSDP
+196 GLRDP
-201 LPSQPPPA
+201 LPAEPPPLA
-209 ADPAAIKKAAE
+209 GRDAIKKAADI
-220 LLAASVRPMIIAGGG
+220 LAASKRPLIIAGGG
-235 AFGAGPEILR
+235 ARGAGAEILR
-245 LAERLQAPV
+245 LGERLQAPV
-254 VSTYTGKGAV
+254 MSTYSGKGAV
-264 DWKHPLT
+264 DWNHPLT
-271 ISFPAGHRLW
+271 INFPTGHRLW

-292 RLQPQ
+292 RLQAQ
-297 LVNWGVDD
+297 LVSWGVDD
-305 ALKVVRVDIDPLE
+305 ALKVLRVDLDPLE
-318 INRVRRPMV
+318 INRVRRPAV
-327 GIVGDARL
+327 GILSDARL
-335 AATALSAALAGMPAR
+335 AAAALLAALEDMPAR
-350 PSRVAEIAA
+350 PSREAEVSALKATVAQELTR
-359 VKAAVSEHL
+359 L
-368 SQLTPQVEF
+368 SPQAEF
-377 AAALREA
+377 AAAIREA
-384 IPEDGFYVDELTQVA
+384 LPPDGFYVDELTQVA
-399 YVGRVTMPFSR
+399 YVGRATMPFSR
-410 PRSFIDSGYQGTL
+410 ARSYIDSGYQGTL

-434 VAFPDKPV
+434 VAHPDRPV
-442 ISVSGDGG
+442 VSVSGDGG

-465 IAVVTVVFTDNAFG
+465 IAVVAVVFNDNAFG

-486 TDYGGKVIAS
+486 NDYGGRVIAS
-496 ELHNPD
+496 DLHNPD
-502 FAKLATLFGA
+502 FAKVAALFGA
-512 TGTRATTPAELTAEI
+512 AGARATTPAELAAEI
-527 RAAIR
+527 RSAIKH
-532 RPGPTVIEVPVGE
+532 PGPTVIEVPVGD

-550 RLIHMGRA
+550 KALSLGRA
-558 RPKG
+558 RPKA

>member
-1 MPIEIEPS
+1 MTE
-9 RFFIHIDGRPFMAA
+9 

-62 AIRVVHT
+62 AIRVVHP

-84 ATGRVGTYIVVP
+84 ATGRVGVYIVVP

-101 NTSAALSTAYATSTP
+101 NTTAALSTAYATSTP

-126 AMIGRGLGF
+126 AMIGRGVGL

-140 DQLGIMQRLTKWS
+140 DQLGVMQRLTKWA

-158 PADTPHLVNEAF
+158 PGDTPHLVNEAF
-170 YQLTSGRP
+170 YQLARGRP
-178 RPAALEVPLDVL
+178 RPVALEVPLDVL
-190 AEKAEV
+190 ADRAEV

-201 LPSQPPPA
+201 LPSEPPPGP
-209 ADPAAIKKAAE
+209 DPGAVEKAAA
-220 LLAASVRPMIIAGGG
+220 LLKLSRRPMIIAGGG
-235 AFGAGPEILR
+235 CLGAGPEILR

-264 DWKHPLT
+264 DWHHPLT
-271 ISFPAGHRLW
+271 MNYPAAHRLW
-281 PDVDVVLAIGT
+281 PDVDVALAIGT
-292 RLQPQ
+292 RMQAQ

-305 ALKVVRVDIDPLE
+305 LLNVIRVDIDPLE
-318 INRVRRPMV
+318 INRVRRPTL

-335 AATALSAALAGMPAR
+335 TATALGAALATAPPR
-350 PSRVAEIAA
+350 PSRVAEISA
-359 VKAAVSEHL
+359 VKAAVAEHL
-368 SQLTPQVEF
+368 RQGLTPQVEF
-377 AAALREA
+377 ATAIREA
-384 IPEDGFYVDELTQVA
+384 IPEDGIYVDELTQVA
-399 YVGRVTMPFSR
+399 YVGRVVMPFSR
-410 PRSFIDSGYQGTL
+410 ARSFIDSGYQGTL

-434 VAFPDKPV
+434 VAHPDRPV

-460 AVLHG
+460 AVMHN
-465 IAVVTVVFTDNAFG
+465 IAVIAVVFTDNAFG

-486 TDYGGKVIAS
+486 VDYGGKVIAS

-502 FAKLATLFGA
+502 FAKLGTLFGA
-512 TGTRATTPAELTAEI
+512 TGTRATTPAELKSEI
-527 RAAIR
+527 RAAIK

-550 RLIHMGRA
+550 RLVHMGRA
-558 RPKG
+558 RPKS